1 MQHTSIVTDTPG
13 PRQLVQLSDTP
24 TTFSSIDMQMFHHY
38 IMWAHPCIPLAYV
51 DIWTKDVPLL
61 SHQVSVPPHSQE
73 LHTLSTLYY
82 NDANFQTQYPY
93 LMHALLALAG
103 SHSALKTPP
112 ASPLTTHSHR
122 QKAITGLEAIFTSWP
137 PKPEEAHV
145 MLATSY
151 LLCFQSGFVD
161 DGFMEHVL
169 SFRGCAFLS
178 QLILTSDM
186 PGPFTV
192 QADMHRVFI
201 HAQMNDFPAL
211 DQDLAREALTSLGNF
226 AHFLKEPMEI
236 ALLASLVET
245 VRPLLTSAP
254 NYTTPKPPTS
264 SPASTTP
271 YGCFRIPSPS
281 HDSPTLDIGI
291 DWANITVTGSATP
304 DPLRSFTALMASLM
318 VLAQHPHEALL
329 HLFDP
334 SNQLGNIVMA
344 HFLAVRFVVS
354 PLSSQHT
361 GIRVPV
367 GAMAVWLERALDAV
381 VDAEWEA
388 YVVWPRKILA
398 CIQANVK
405 RKRGLDFGDLLE
417 MLVQDSGAFRE
428 GRVGKFVVV

>member
-1 MQHTSIVTDTPG
+1 
-13 PRQLVQLSDTP
+13 
-24 TTFSSIDMQMFHHY
+24 
-38 IMWAHPCIPLAYV
+38 
-51 DIWTKDVPLL
+51 
-61 SHQVSVPPHSQE
+61 
-73 LHTLSTLYY
+73 
-82 NDANFQTQYPY
+82 
-93 LMHALLALAG
+93 
-103 SHSALKTPP
+103 
-112 ASPLTTHSHR
+112 
-122 QKAITGLEAIFTSWP
+122 
-137 PKPEEAHV
+137 

-169 SFRGCAFLS
+169 SLRGCAFLS

-186 PGPFTV
+186 PGPFAV
-192 QADMHRVFI
+192 QADMHRVFMQ
-201 HAQMNDFPAL
+201 AQMNDFPAL
-211 DQDLAREALTSLGNF
+211 DQDLAREALESLKSF
-226 AHFLKEPMEI
+226 AHLLKEPIET

-245 VRPLLTSAP
+245 IRPLLTSAP
-254 NYTTPKPPTS
+254 RDISPPAPS

-291 DWANITVTGSATP
+291 DWATLTVTGAASP

-318 VLAQHPHEALL
+318 VLAQQPHEQLL

-334 SNQLGNIVMA
+334 TNQLANIVMA

-354 PLSSQHT
+354 PLSSRHT

-367 GAMAVWLERALDAV
+367 GAMAVWLERVLDAV

-388 YVVWPRKILA
+388 YVAWPRKILL
-398 CIQANVK
+398 CIQANVQ

-417 MLVQDSGAFRE
+417 MLVQDPGAFRE